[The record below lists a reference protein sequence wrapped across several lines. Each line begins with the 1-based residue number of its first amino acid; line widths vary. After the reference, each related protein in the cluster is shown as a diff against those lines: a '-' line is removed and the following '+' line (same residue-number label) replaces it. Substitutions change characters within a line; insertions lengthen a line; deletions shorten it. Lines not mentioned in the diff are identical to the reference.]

1 MTAIGGGTAS
11 QCDRDERTGERR
23 SKQHAQRRQLANI
36 NHERRGE
43 ALPRTDAV
51 RKPIFCRHGSEE
63 EEARTPRRDDN
74 MARKISTT
82 VHGGGG
88 VAEVQLKPIY
98 MHILLV
104 KDVAE
109 VDADG
114 N

>member
-23 SKQHAQRRQLANI
+23 SKQHAQRRQLASVI
-36 NHERRGE
+36 KKRRGE
-43 ALPRTDAV
+43 ALPGTDTL
-51 RKPIFCRHGSEE
+51 RKPIFCRRDSGEE
-63 EEARTPRRDDN
+63 EGRPPVKT
-74 MARKISTT
+74 RKKGQENSTA

>member
-1 MTAIGGGTAS
+1 MPIENQSSAGTI
-11 QCDRDERTGERR
+11 QEKRKCPPTP
-23 SKQHAQRRQLANI
+23 KQQYGQ
-36 NHERRGE
+36 
-43 ALPRTDAV
+43 
-51 RKPIFCRHGSEE
+51 
-63 EEARTPRRDDN
+63 
-74 MARKISTT
+74 KISTA